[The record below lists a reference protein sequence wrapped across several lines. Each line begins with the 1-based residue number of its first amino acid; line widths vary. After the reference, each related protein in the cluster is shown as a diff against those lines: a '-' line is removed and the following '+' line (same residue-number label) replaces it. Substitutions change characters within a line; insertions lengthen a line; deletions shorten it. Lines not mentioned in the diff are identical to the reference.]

1 LTHCETENWIF
12 CWSQKKLML
21 EDGWLLQN
29 VAGEGELEE
38 NTSSRSA
45 ICCWRWKKVGSRAI
59 PRGGTENQTA
69 APLLPKRMPDSRA
82 QNGQVVLEVWA
93 PADWP
98 DWGIVWTAG
107 VF

>member
-59 PRGGTENQTA
+59 PRGD
-69 APLLPKRMPDSRA
+69 KRESRA
-82 QNGQVVLEVWA
+82 AAASKTHAGFPSSKWA
-93 PADWP
+93 SRLGSLGAS
-98 DWGIVWTAG
+98 
-107 VF
+107 